1 MSVGYYL
8 SCYSKANNIMTKEIA
23 KEEIGEKED
32 NQNSK
37 SDYVIKK
44 DKGFFSEKIIVNV
57 SRGIFK
63 DAAYGKAIKASP
75 VVDQMNF
82 SQELFDKYLSNNKPG
97 KIKQRIEETKN
108 KVIRNEN

>member
-1 MSVGYYL
+1 
-8 SCYSKANNIMTKEIA
+8 MTKEIEQA
-23 KEEIGEKED
+23 EIGEKKE
-32 NQNSK
+32 NQNNK
-37 SDYVIKK
+37 LDYVLKK
-44 DKGFFSEKIIVNV
+44 DKGFFSEKITVDV
-57 SRGIFK
+57 SRGVFK
-63 DAAYGKAIKASP
+63 DAAYGKAIKASQ